1 MFVSDDLVLH
11 LHNSQPG
18 QPDPDSLEMLDMDP
32 DSKDPE
38 LQHWK
43 EGAKYFDSSET
54 L

>member
-1 MFVSDDLVLH
+1 MLPFNALYYIPWMFVSDDLVLH

-38 LQHWK
+38 LQH
-43 EGAKYFDSSET
+43 
-54 L
+54 